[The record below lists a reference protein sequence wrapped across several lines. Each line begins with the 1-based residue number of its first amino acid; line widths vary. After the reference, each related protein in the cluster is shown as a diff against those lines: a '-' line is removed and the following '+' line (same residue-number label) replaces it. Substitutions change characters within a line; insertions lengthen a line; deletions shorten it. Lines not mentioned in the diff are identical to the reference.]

1 MHMRTATFSA
11 VIFFC
16 SFFSSFAEARPVQC
30 LLQVDGRVYID
41 GDCYFKPLSSGS
53 GGFQIAGAGGK
64 YFAYLYVEGPDMGSG
79 HWNGAIDEARA
90 HTPLGALRRDGACWT
105 NATVKLCA
113 W

>member
-11 VIFFC
+11 AICFC
-16 SFFSSFAEARPVQC
+16 SFFSSFVEARPVQC
-30 LLQVDGRVYID
+30 LLQVDGGVYID
-41 GDCYFKPLSSGS
+41 GDCDFRPLSAGA
-53 GGFQIAGAGGK
+53 GDFQITGAGGK
-64 YFAYLYVEGPDMGSG
+64 YFAYLYVEGPDLGSG
-79 HWNGAIDEARA
+79 HWNGVTGEVRA